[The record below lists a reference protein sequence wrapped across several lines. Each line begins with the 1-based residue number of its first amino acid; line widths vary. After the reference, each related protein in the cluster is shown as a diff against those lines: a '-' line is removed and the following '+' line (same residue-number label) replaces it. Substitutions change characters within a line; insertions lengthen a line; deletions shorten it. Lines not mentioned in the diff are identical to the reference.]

1 MKKQGT
7 QISFLLLMAVLSVGC
22 GLWMSG
28 LGCSSKESASAP
40 TTVVLAAPT
49 STPVCASPS
58 SQGVTTTGTLSNEYN
73 ADQLTGQP
81 VTLTV
86 SSSVVSISIQ
96 TGTTSAV
103 QGRFGIYTDNG
114 SYAPGN
120 LVIQTDPVYL
130 TAKSWNTIPLPAPVY
145 LTAATYWLVSNFPTS
160 SFGDL
165 VAISGGNLTY
175 VNYSWGQMPLTFPTT
190 GVNTIGYLAPGYFST
205 CP

>member
-1 MKKQGT
+1 
-7 QISFLLLMAVLSVGC
+7 MAVLSVGC
-22 GLWMSG
+22 GLWMGG

-49 STPVCASPS
+49 STPICASPS
-58 SQGVTTTGTLSNEYN
+58 SQGVTATGTLSIEYN

-81 VTLTV
+81 VTLTA
-86 SSSVVSISIQ
+86 SSSVISISIQ
-96 TGTTSAV
+96 AGTTTAV
-103 QGRFGIYTDNG
+103 QGRFAIYTDNG

-120 LVIQTDPVYL
+120 LILQTDPVYL

-145 LTAATYWLVSNFPTS
+145 LTAATYWLVSLFPTS

-175 VNYSWGQMPLTFPTT
+175 VNYPWSQMPAAFPTA
-190 GVNTIGYLAPGYFST
+190 GVNTIGYLAPGYFNT